1 MDSENDKDSPFTL
14 DMSCLL
20 SGTGLQ
26 GKLKSS
32 VCEHVTVVVDLF
44 FKFS

>member
-1 MDSENDKDSPFTL
+1 MDSENDKYFPFTL
-14 DMSCLL
+14 DMPCLL

-32 VCEHVTVVVDLF
+32 VCEHITMVVDLF